1 MPKSDKATTF
11 DLMGKV
17 AIITGGS
24 QGIGE
29 AIVREL
35 AGSGCDVLAT
45 ARSKSALTLLSN
57 ELEASTGRRVVG
69 FTADLRDENAGTS
82 IVNAAIEAFGKI
94 DLLVNNA
101 GSTKNGTLF
110 DVTEE
115 DWTDGFGVKFFGGM
129 RLSKAAWPHLKD
141 SNGGIVSI
149 AGIRARTPTGGSVIT
164 SSVNS
169 AIVGLTKAL
178 ADQGRVDGVK
188 VNGIHPGPVR
198 TGRLKATQESMA
210 AEKGIDQ
217 AEVERQMIA
226 NFGVTRIGE
235 PEDIARLVAFLASPL
250 GANIHGTF
258 IDSDG
263 GATRGV

>member
-1 MPKSDKATTF
+1 MPNNERATTF
-11 DLMGKV
+11 DLTGNV

-45 ARSKSALTLLSN
+45 ARTEAALTSLSN
-57 ELEASTGRRVVG
+57 ELESATGQRVVG
-69 FTADLRDENAGTS
+69 YTADLRDENAGAG

-94 DLLVNNA
+94 DLVVNNA

-115 DWTDGFGVKFFGGM
+115 EWADGFGVKFFGGM

-141 SNGGIVSI
+141 SSGGIVNI
-149 AGIRARTPTGGSVIT
+149 AGIRATTPTGGSVIT

-169 AIVGLTKAL
+169 AIVALTKAL
-178 ADQGRVDGVK
+178 ADQGMTDGVK

-210 AEKGIDQ
+210 ADKGVDQ

-250 GANIHGTF
+250 AANIHGTF

-263 GATRGV
+263 GATRGT